1 MSGADWIIIAIIL
14 VSIIQAA
21 KAGFFHEAFGIGGL
35 VLGYLLAA
43 WHYDQ
48 VAEWLTPYLKWPWLS
63 DIAGFLIIFVSV
75 MILAGLAARIASW
88 AVKEAGLSVFDRI
101 LGGPLGLLRGS
112 LIVAVVLMGMTAF
125 TPTSRWLEGSTF
137 APYFLVVGR
146 AAMWMAPSEL
156 RARFYTGLEML
167 HQQQLGTS
175 AARGSRS
182 GK

>member
-1 MSGADWIIIAIIL
+1 MSGADWVIIAIIL

-48 VAEWLTPYLKWPWLS
+48 VAEWLTPHLKWPWLS
-63 DIAGFLIIFVSV
+63 YIAGFLIIFLSV
-75 MILAGLAARIASW
+75 MILAGLAARVASW
-88 AVKEAGLSVFDRI
+88 ATKEAGLSVFDHI
-101 LGGPLGLLRGS
+101 LGGPLGVLRGS
-112 LIVAVVLMGMTAF
+112 LIVAVILMGMTAF
-125 TPTSRWLEGSTF
+125 TPTSKWLEGSAF

-146 AAMWMAPSEL
+146 AAIWLAPSEL
-156 RARFYTGLEML
+156 RARFYNGLDML
-167 HQQQLGTS
+167 HQSQLGTS
-175 AARGSRS
+175 AARGGRS

>member
-1 MSGADWIIIAIIL
+1 MSGADWVIIGIIL

-48 VAEWLTPYLKWPWLS
+48 VAEWLAPHLKLLWLS
-63 DIAGFLIIFVSV
+63 DIAGFLIIFLSV
-75 MILAGLAARIASW
+75 MILAGLAARVASW
-88 AVKEAGLSVFDRI
+88 ATKEAGLSVFDHT

-125 TPTSRWLEGSTF
+125 TPTSKWLEGSAF

-146 AAMWMAPSEL
+146 AAMWLAPSEL
-156 RARFYTGLEML
+156 RTRFYNGLDML
-167 HQQQLGTS
+167 HQSQQLGTRV
-175 AARGSRS
+175 RGDRS